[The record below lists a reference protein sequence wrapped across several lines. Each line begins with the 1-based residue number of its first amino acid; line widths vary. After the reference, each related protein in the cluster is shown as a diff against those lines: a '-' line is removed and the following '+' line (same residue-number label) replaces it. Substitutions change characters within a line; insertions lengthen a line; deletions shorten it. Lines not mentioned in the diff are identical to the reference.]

1 MILSVFIWTFCSQA
15 NRVHR
20 GRLGGGSKQSPKKP
34 FSSAWLEKEPL
45 WTPVNEL
52 SSAPLAQN
60 NHYRRKL
67 EERGR
72 KEACEDDTRRN
83 ICISV
88 QQLLFSLRKK
98 PNTRYLLFISGQAHT
113 HTHTHVN
120 RTWAPVL
127 TPDLS
132 LIHLMNLSLCFFA
145 LRSLNRHRQSLISHQ
160 QAPVSGCEQV
170 SGWKRRINSGEER
183 YKEVLS
189 GLFPERQSCIVQ
201 GWTCCVG
208 VVCAGSEEQNNR
220 AWYQLLMTTMRTF
233 TGLIE

>member
-45 WTPVNEL
+45 WTPVNER

-98 PNTRYLLFISGQAHT
+98 PNTRYLLFTSGQAHT
-113 HTHTHVN
+113 HTHTH
-120 RTWAPVL
+120 THTL
-127 TPDLS
+127 TERELRFWLQIWVWSIWWIFLFVSSLS
-132 LIHLMNLSLCFFA
+132 VH
-145 LRSLNRHRQSLISHQ
+145 
-160 QAPVSGCEQV
+160 
-170 SGWKRRINSGEER
+170 
-183 YKEVLS
+183 
-189 GLFPERQSCIVQ
+189 
-201 GWTCCVG
+201 
-208 VVCAGSEEQNNR
+208 
-220 AWYQLLMTTMRTF
+220 
-233 TGLIE
+233 